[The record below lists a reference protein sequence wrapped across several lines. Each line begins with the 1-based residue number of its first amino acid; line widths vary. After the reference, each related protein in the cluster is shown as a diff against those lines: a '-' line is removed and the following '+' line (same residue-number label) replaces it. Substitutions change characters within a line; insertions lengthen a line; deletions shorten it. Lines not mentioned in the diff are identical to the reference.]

1 MLDPNSPGIMV
12 TTVIS
17 LVTLAPIFFHAF
29 RSRDHKKETKTLMP
43 REAHR
48 RPQVRPLGGASLRL
62 CACGHPEKNHPAGG
76 YCASSAWVGGMAK
89 VVPCDCS
96 TFRPERTNL
105 QRAEEEKSSE
115 GVSVAASAPA
125 LEQTLT
131 VAAAVAAAEPELK
144 AAAEVR
150 ASLSVTIEPAK
161 RKDESTLLGFYG
173 LREQP
178 FGVTPDPTYLY
189 LGPAHRG
196 ALASLS
202 LGIKSD
208 RGFMALIAPPG
219 MGKTTLLY
227 QLLEEWRDSA
237 RTVFLFQTQ
246 CDSREFFRHLLGE
259 LGVDTLGMDLVSMHD
274 KLNHILFQEMLEG
287 RRFVLI
293 VDEAQNL
300 DETVLETIRLLSN
313 FETPHAKLLE
323 IVIAGQPQLA
333 AKLARPSLS
342 QLRQRIAILTRLE
355 PLTAAEVSRY
365 IDHRL
370 QVAGYQD
377 GPLFSPEALTL
388 IAARSHGVPR
398 VINNLCFNALSTGF
412 AQGRRVINP
421 EIMREIIADLEL
433 DSAARES
440 GVRRATFAEAPAP
453 VAAPMA
459 APAPLPQLTYQP
471 AKQPRRSG
479 WVSRTAAISLL
490 VIAGVLLFPSLRK
503 LDRTALRAALHTA
516 IQKITPQKLW
526 NSRSVSA
533 GLGTDST
540 GQPVTSD
547 APAHVTGP
555 LTITILA
562 GSGET
567 LRDISL
573 RYLGRYDENL
583 LEQIQALNPQ
593 LQDLNQIEA
602 GQLVRLPLSPAP
614 LIAGPDTTGA
624 VGDAKNTTG
633 N

>member
-1 MLDPNSPGIMV
+1 MLDPNSPGIMA

-29 RSRDHKKETKTLMP
+29 RSRDGKKETKTLMP

-62 CACGHPEKNHPAGG
+62 CACGHPEKNHLAGG
-76 YCASSAWVGGMAK
+76 YCSSSFWVGGMAK

-96 TFRPERTNL
+96 TFRPERANL
-105 QRAEEEKSSE
+105 LRAEEEKSSE
-115 GVSVAASAPA
+115 GVSAAASAPA
-125 LEQTLT
+125 LEQTRT

-150 ASLSVTIEPAK
+150 ASLSVTTEPAK
-161 RKDESTLLGFYG
+161 RKDESTLLSFYG

-274 KLNHILFQEMLEG
+274 KLNHLLFQEMLEG
-287 RRFVLI
+287 KRFVLV

-300 DETVLETIRLLSN
+300 DETVLETIRLLSD

-323 IVIAGQPQLA
+323 IVLAGQPQLA

-342 QLRQRIAILTRLE
+342 QLRQRIAILTHLE
-355 PLTAAEVSRY
+355 PLSAAETSRY

-370 QVAGYQD
+370 QVAGYQG
-377 GPLFSPEALTL
+377 GPLFSPEAFAL
-388 IAARSHGVPR
+388 IAARGHGVPR
-398 VINNLCFNALSTGF
+398 IINNLCFNALSLGY
-412 AQGRRVINP
+412 AQGRRVIHS
-421 EIMREIIADLEL
+421 EIMHEVIANLDL
-433 DSAARES
+433 DSLARES
-440 GVRRATFAEAPAP
+440 GVRQAPALGAPVP
-453 VAAPMA
+453 VAAP
-459 APAPLPQLTYQP
+459 APAPAPQLTYQP
-471 AKQPRRSG
+471 AEQRRRSG
-479 WVSRTAAISLL
+479 WVSRTAAVSLL
-490 VIAGVLLFPSLRK
+490 VIAGVLLFPSVRK
-503 LDRTALRAALHTA
+503 LDRTALRAAFHTA

-526 NSRSVSA
+526 NSRTVSA

-540 GQPVTSD
+540 GQPVASG
-547 APAHVTGP
+547 APAHVTVP
-555 LTITILA
+555 LTVTILA
-562 GSGET
+562 GPGET
-567 LRDISL
+567 LRDVSL

-602 GQLVRLPLSPAP
+602 GQLIRLPLSPAP
-614 LIAGPDTTGA
+614 RVAGPDTAGA
-624 VGDAKNTTG
+624 AADAKNTTG